1 MQSLQL
7 TKKTSFEADPNSLVL
22 STSKTSR
29 ATTDY
34 RLYSFH

>member
-22 STSKTSR
+22 
-29 ATTDY
+29 
-34 RLYSFH
+34 